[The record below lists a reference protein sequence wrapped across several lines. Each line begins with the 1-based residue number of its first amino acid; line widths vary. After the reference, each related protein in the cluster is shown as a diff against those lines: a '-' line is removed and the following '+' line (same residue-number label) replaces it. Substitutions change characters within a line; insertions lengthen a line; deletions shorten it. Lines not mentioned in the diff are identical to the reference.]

1 MTFTSLKKQ
10 LSIWC
15 SKRYNVLETSIFPI
29 NLMCEICEAA
39 AAQQVLTTWVAS
51 VICVTGV
58 CLCCDNLISL
68 DQEQSGQF
76 KT

>member
-1 MTFTSLKKQ
+1 MYWSL
-10 LSIWC
+10 
-15 SKRYNVLETSIFPI
+15 FPI

-39 AAQQVLTTWVAS
+39 ATQQVLNKWVAS
-51 VICVTGV
+51 VISVTGV
-58 CLCCDNLISL
+58 CLCNDNVTSL

>member
-15 SKRYNVLETSIFPI
+15 SKRYNVLETYIFPI

-39 AAQQVLTTWVAS
+39 ATQQVLTTGLQVLY
-51 VICVTGV
+51 VLQVCVFVVT
-58 CLCCDNLISL
+58 I
-68 DQEQSGQF
+68 
-76 KT
+76 